1 MVRERAPGA
10 RGLAPPS
17 QSARAQ
23 SLSVCEKDR
32 SLKAPAYIAVTGD
45 LGAAQV
51 EGETSSRRCSTCTLQ
66 SHPDPTEM

>member
-1 MVRERAPGA
+1 
-10 RGLAPPS
+10 
-17 QSARAQ
+17 
-23 SLSVCEKDR
+23 VCEKDR